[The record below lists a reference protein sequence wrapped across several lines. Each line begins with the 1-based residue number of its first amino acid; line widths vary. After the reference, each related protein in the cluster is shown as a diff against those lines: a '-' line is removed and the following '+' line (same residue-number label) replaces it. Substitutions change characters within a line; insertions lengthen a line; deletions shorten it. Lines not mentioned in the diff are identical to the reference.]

1 MQRGNALE
9 TPSDVQRP
17 EHATAPLHGQ
27 VAWVTGGGTGIGR
40 AAAQALG
47 RLGATVVVSGRRQ
60 SELEAVVA
68 ELRADGVR
76 CVARDVDVAAAAAV
90 DAAAAS
96 IAADFGGVDMLV
108 CSAGM
113 NLPDRH
119 WESLTADGFA
129 RVVATNLNGVASC
142 VAAVLPGMR
151 SRRRGSI
158 VVVSSWAGWSY
169 LSFSG
174 VAYSASKA
182 ALGPVVASIN
192 DQEGRHGVRATLLCP
207 AETATPMMRARPVPP
222 SDEAMA
228 RMLRPED
235 VADAAAY
242 VCSAPPHVCL
252 NEIVISPVWN
262 RIYIG
267 AEDLKAR

>member
-1 MQRGNALE
+1 METAANVRPAEPPTAAL
-9 TPSDVQRP
+9 R
-17 EHATAPLHGQ
+17 GQ

-40 AAAQALG
+40 AAARALG
-47 RLGATVVVSGRRQ
+47 RLGATVVVSGRRRR
-60 SELEAVVA
+60 ELDAVVA
-68 ELRADGVR
+68 ELAADGVR
-76 CVARDVDVAAAAAV
+76 CVAREVDVAEAAAV
-90 DAAAAS
+90 EATAGS
-96 IAADFGGVDMLV
+96 IVADVGGVDMLV
-108 CSAGM
+108 CAAGM

-119 WESLTADGFA
+119 WKSLTADGFA

-142 VAAVLPGMR
+142 VAAVLPTMR
-151 SRRRGSI
+151 AKRRGTI
-158 VVVSSWAGWSY
+158 VVVSSWAGWTY
-169 LSFSG
+169 LPVSG

-182 ALGPVVASIN
+182 ALAPVVASIN

-207 AETATPMMRARPVPP
+207 AETATPMMRERPVPP
-222 SDEAMA
+222 SDADLA

-242 VCSAPPHVCL
+242 VCAAPPHVCL

-267 AEDLKAR
+267 ADDLLAR

>member
-1 MQRGNALE
+1 ME
-9 TPSDVQRP
+9 TPSKTQRP
-17 EHATAPLHGQ
+17 QHAAAPLHGQ

-40 AAAQALG
+40 ATARALG
-47 RLGATVVVSGRRQ
+47 QLGAMVVVSGRRQ
-60 SELEAVVA
+60 PELEGVAA
-68 ELRADGVR
+68 ELTADGVR
-76 CVARDVDVAAAAAV
+76 CVARAVDVAAAAAV
-90 DAAAAS
+90 DAAATA
-96 IAADFGGVDMLV
+96 IAGDFGSIDLLV
-108 CSAGM
+108 CAAGM

-119 WESLTADGFA
+119 WQSLTADGFA
-129 RVVATNLNGVASC
+129 RVVATNLIGVASC
-142 VAAVLPGMR
+142 VAAVLPAMR
-151 SRRRGSI
+151 ARGRGTI

-169 LSFSG
+169 LPFSG

-182 ALGPVVASIN
+182 ALGPVIVSIN

-207 AETATPMMRARPVPP
+207 AEVATPMMRERPVPP

-228 RMLRPED
+228 RMLRPDD
-235 VADAAAY
+235 VADAVAY
-242 VCSAPPHVCL
+242 ACSAPPHVCL